1 MYLSKIGKLW
11 KDSIMLSLERCREI
25 LGDKTISDFQTEKLR
40 EALYALVE
48 NIVDEYIS
56 SCDKM

>member
-1 MYLSKIGKLW
+1 
-11 KDSIMLSLERCREI
+11 MLSVERCKEI
-25 LGDKTISDFQTEKLR
+25 LGDKTISDSQVEKLR
-40 EALYALVE
+40 EVLYALVE

>member
-1 MYLSKIGKLW
+1 
-11 KDSIMLSLERCREI
+11 MLSVERCKEI
-25 LGDKTISDFQTEKLR
+25 LGNKTISDSQIEKLR

-48 NIVDEYIS
+48 NIVDDYIV